1 MAAPPASTVPTTTTQ
16 TTPSDAMVH
25 HKPSAGTT
33 QDSSTST
40 TNPPAPPL
48 DTYESSKASSVYRQA
63 KESLNQGDYETALSL
78 IQHDGLEAQLE
89 RLMAATTNGTM
100 TLDEASLHPSLA
112 PFHYLYGTTL
122 LYSMEEQ
129 QPDDPVQQQ
138 EQEESVP
145 EEQEDP
151 DDNGA
156 EQNVRDMVFVM
167 PSHSQPPQAQEAPP
181 EEDVD
186 DLQIAYEH
194 LDTSRLLLQSYIQEK
209 QEQQQEQPHNKDAL
223 QSLSLDLAQIWLR
236 QGDLQRLNGQYQQAV
251 DNYQS
256 CLTLRQQQASE
267 NTTTTTTP
275 RSLADVHY
283 QLALTY
289 SLLVGHESTRGDD
302 ATTAKE
308 EDESEAKP
316 AAAAAAAAVVPT
328 DEDQEPIVSPAQ
340 LHEWRQA
347 SLQHYA
353 TCAQLLTQHACS
365 ALGGSSTTERTLPV
379 LPNVLVPHDN
389 KTTKDDQKVSSS
401 SSSAGATPTTQ
412 EVWQQARSHVQA
424 LRDHVLQTHSTA
436 NHDTDNDKDDSVL
449 ELLNDIQEIVNEA
462 LVSEEGLHQVT
473 ALKSEITAAAAA
485 TVAAAAVPDDPDSVP
500 SAEESPSVAFGS
512 ATATALSATA
522 QTTLMVRSKRK
533 APPPSSTNDAATSK
547 KPKPATE

>member
-1 MAAPPASTVPTTTTQ
+1 
-16 TTPSDAMVH
+16 MVH

-48 DTYESSKASSVYRQA
+48 DTYESSKASTVYRQA

-89 RLMAATTNGTM
+89 RLMTATTISSNM

-129 QPDDPVQQQ
+129 QPDDPVQQPQ
-138 EQEESVP
+138 EQEESAP
-145 EEQEDP
+145 EEHQDEDE
-151 DDNGA
+151 DGA
-156 EQNVRDMVFVM
+156 EQTVRDMVFVM
-167 PSHSQPPQAQEAPP
+167 PSHSQPPQAAAPTADP

-194 LDTSRLLLQSYIQEK
+194 LDTSRLLLQSYIQDK
-209 QEQQQEQPHNKDAL
+209 QQQQQPDPNKNSDAL

-256 CLTLRQQQASE
+256 CLTLRQQQQQQASE
-267 NTTTTTTP
+267 NPTTTTTP

-302 ATTAKE
+302 SNTTTAKE
-308 EDESEAKP
+308 DEKEAKP
-316 AAAAAAAAVVPT
+316 TAAAAAAAVEPT
-328 DEDQEPIVSPAQ
+328 DEEQEPVVLPDQ

-353 TCAQLLTQHACS
+353 SCAQLLTQHACS
-365 ALGGSSTTERTLPV
+365 ALGGSSTAERTLPV

-424 LRDHVLQTHSTA
+424 LRDHVQQTQSNT
-436 NHDTDNDKDDSVL
+436 NTDQQQQDDNDKDDSVL

-485 TVAAAAVPDDPDSVP
+485 TVAAAAAVPDDPNDDSAP
-500 SAEESPSVAFGS
+500 PAEESVAFGS